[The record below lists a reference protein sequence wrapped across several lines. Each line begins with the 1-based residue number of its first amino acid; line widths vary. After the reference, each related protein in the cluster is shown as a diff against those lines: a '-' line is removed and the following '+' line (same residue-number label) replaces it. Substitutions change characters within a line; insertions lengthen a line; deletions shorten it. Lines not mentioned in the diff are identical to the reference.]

1 MTKHYV
7 EINGK
12 TYIFVFKE
20 NQLLL
25 FEIINGKPQKVNTNE
40 LKDKNEMIQN
50 SLTGMLKIIEEDIN
64 KKIETGKYNS
74 LNEVTKDIKDRVGC
88 INITQLNML
97 VREINFETNE
107 EYKTMLKHLS
117 DKFIEMD
124 LERKK
129 QVVEQQIDVDLR
141 TLFAENGIKEYEI
154 SPSKSVITY
163 EKDGII
169 HTLNNTDPNSTI
181 YDVVLK
187 SINLDKM
194 NSREELDN
202 EISRIM
208 DLESQ
213 HKYQKNRTVSF
224 NELEDYKQNIAEFLQ
239 KEYGYTNIKGIEPE
253 DSNIIDGGW
262 IAELNDG
269 NKIPIFAIRN
279 ENGLISVT
287 LGREK
292 QIDSIDEPSTQAKE
306 IDKDSKTIEK
316 EIDSQT
322 REEQLTEIYKKLF
335 NEEELTEEEKEIIEI
350 YRNNEEEFNKLP
362 KEAREMCKEIIE
374 IYDKMQMEKYPERY
388 ATNEKVLKLGE
399 MPKPTDESGT
409 IYIGVVTFL
418 SGLITGIFV
427 FMFFKMFL

>member
-12 TYIFVFKE
+12 IYIFVFKE

-292 QIDSIDEPSTQAKE
+292 QIDSIDEPSTQAKQ

-316 EIDSQT
+316 EINSQT

-350 YRNNEEEFNKLP
+350 YRNNEEEFNKLS

>member
-50 SLTGMLKIIEEDIN
+50 SLTGMLKIIEE
-64 KKIETGKYNS
+64 
-74 LNEVTKDIKDRVGC
+74 DIKDRVGC

-292 QIDSIDEPSTQAKE
+292 QIDSIDEPSTQAKQ

-316 EIDSQT
+316 EINSQT

-350 YRNNEEEFNKLP
+350 YRNNEEEFNKLS

>member
-12 TYIFVFKE
+12 IYIFVFKE

-181 YDVVLK
+181 YDVVLR

-292 QIDSIDEPSTQAKE
+292 QIDSIDEPSTQAKQ

-316 EIDSQT
+316 EINSQT

-350 YRNNEEEFNKLP
+350 YRNNEEEFNKLS

>member
-350 YRNNEEEFNKLP
+350 YRNNEEEFNKLS

>member
-316 EIDSQT
+316 EINSQT

-350 YRNNEEEFNKLP
+350 YRNNEEEFNKLS

>member
-292 QIDSIDEPSTQAKE
+292 QIDSIDEPSTQAKQ

-316 EIDSQT
+316 EINSQT

-335 NEEELTEEEKEIIEI
+335 NEEELTEEE
-350 YRNNEEEFNKLP
+350 
-362 KEAREMCKEIIE
+362 KEIIE

>member
-181 YDVVLK
+181 YDVVLR

-292 QIDSIDEPSTQAKE
+292 QIDSIDEPSTQAKQ

-350 YRNNEEEFNKLP
+350 YRNNEEEFNKLS

>member
-181 YDVVLK
+181 YDVVLR

-292 QIDSIDEPSTQAKE
+292 QIDSIDEPSTQAKQ

-316 EIDSQT
+316 EINSQT

-350 YRNNEEEFNKLP
+350 YRNNEEEFNKLS

>member
-74 LNEVTKDIKDRVGC
+74 LNEVTKDIIDRVGC

-292 QIDSIDEPSTQAKE
+292 QIDSIDEPSTQAKQ

-316 EIDSQT
+316 EINSQT

-350 YRNNEEEFNKLP
+350 YRNNEEEFNKLS

-374 IYDKMQMEKYPERY
+374 IYDKKQMEKYPERY

>member
-292 QIDSIDEPSTQAKE
+292 QIDSIDEPSTQAKQ

-316 EIDSQT
+316 EINSQT

-350 YRNNEEEFNKLP
+350 YRNNEEEFNKLS

>member
-287 LGREK
+287 LGKEK

-316 EIDSQT
+316 EINSQT

>member
-322 REEQLTEIYKKLF
+322 REEQLAEIYKKLF

-350 YRNNEEEFNKLP
+350 YQNNEEEFNKLS